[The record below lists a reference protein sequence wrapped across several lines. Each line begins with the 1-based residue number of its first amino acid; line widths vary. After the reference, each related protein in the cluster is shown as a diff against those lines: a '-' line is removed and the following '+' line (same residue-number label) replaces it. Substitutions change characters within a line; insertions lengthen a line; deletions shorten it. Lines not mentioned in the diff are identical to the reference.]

1 MADEKTN
8 GEKIS
13 RWFDKVYL
21 KENLHIWVEVSLEG
35 MKKNFRA
42 CVTAW
47 THDDYDLLIE
57 NAKRLKKGMDSFID
71 YLERV
76 RKFG

>member
-1 MADEKTN
+1 MCAEETN
-8 GEKIS
+8 
-13 RWFDKVYL
+13 RWFDKCYL

-35 MKKNFRA
+35 MKKTFRG

-47 THDDYDLLIE
+47 THDDYDSLIE
-57 NAKRLKKGMDSFID
+57 NAKGLKKELESFID
-71 YLERV
+71 YLERT